1 MSLAELNMELCPE
14 DHELA
19 EVRSKFLTSV
29 CHLKLLEK

>member
-19 EVRSKFLTSV
+19 EVRSQITTAKNT
-29 CHLKLLEK
+29 KIT